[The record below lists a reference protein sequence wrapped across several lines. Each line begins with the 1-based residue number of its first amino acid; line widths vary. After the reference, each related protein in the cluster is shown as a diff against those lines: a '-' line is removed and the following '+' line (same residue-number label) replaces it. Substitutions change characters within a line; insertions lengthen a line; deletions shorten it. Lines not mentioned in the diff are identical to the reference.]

1 MEKDNEC
8 PEIEAGNIRMDVDP
22 IKVDRKTLR
31 CLRKTMKTKSIISGD
46 VFVIPN
52 GLRAAKDMWDEGT
65 RHGMYLSAIE
75 NDIYFDPEK
84 TKFIE
89 LWYCTP
95 NSNSRDSNWRDHC
108 IDGYAELAHWRP
120 LSSLLPVELFKGK
133 KEGDIVTIELP
144 ITGWTALNPVRKIDD
159 PPAGCKMPNG
169 VTVTTRVTVSL
180 RLSQLK
186 YRYSRFG
193 TFEEVLEKLGA

>member
-8 PEIEAGNIRMDVDP
+8 PEIEAGDIRMDVDP
-22 IKVDRKTLR
+22 IKVDRKTLC
-31 CLRKTMKTKSIISGD
+31 CLRKTMKTKSVITGD
-46 VFVIPN
+46 VFITPN
-52 GLRAAKDMWDEGT
+52 GLCTANDIWDEGT
-65 RHGMYLSAIE
+65 RYGMYLSAVE
-75 NDIYFDPEK
+75 NGIHFDADK

-95 NSNSRDSNWRDHC
+95 NGENSNWRDHC
-108 IDGYAELAHWRP
+108 IDGHAELAYWRP
-120 LSSLLPVELFKGK
+120 ITSRLPVELFKGK
-133 KEGDIVTIELP
+133 KEGDIVTVELP
-144 ITGWTALNPVRKIDD
+144 ITGWTALNPVRKIDN

-169 VTVTTRVTVSL
+169 VTVTTHVTVSL

-186 YRYSRFG
+186 YRYRRFG